1 MKQLILIFLMP
12 FFIFQ
17 KALGQN
23 WKSQNYQNLT
33 WEDFFNQPQANQPI
47 DYRDIDYGLLHA
59 AIYYATNEQR
69 SQHGLG
75 PLKYSFRIE
84 QLSASHASDMVNYN
98 FYGHFSTIRNKRLLR
113 DRFQIV
119 GLNPGQIAENISS
132 TAGLDYEYG
141 RPVGAPQSPGDFYY
155 RSSSQGEPVQRHT
168 YASYAKEVVKLWMDS
183 PGHRA
188 NILSPSFR
196 YLGVGC
202 AVYPEKKLFNM
213 PYFINV
219 QCFSNSIN

>member
-1 MKQLILIFLMP
+1 MKQLFLICLMP
-12 FFIFQ
+12 LLIFQ
-17 KALGQN
+17 KAWGQN
-23 WKSQNYQNLT
+23 WNSQNYQKYS
-33 WEDFFNQPQANQPI
+33 WEDFFKLSQVNQPI
-47 DYRDIDYGLLHA
+47 DYGDIDYGLLHA
-59 AIYYATNEQR
+59 AIFYATNEQR
-69 SQHGLG
+69 SLHGLNTFN
-75 PLKYSFRIE
+75 YSFRIE

-132 TAGLDYEYG
+132 TAGLDYDYG
-141 RPVGAPQSPGDFYY
+141 RAVGAPQSPGDYYY
-155 RSSSQGEPVQRHT
+155 RSSHEVEPVQRHS
-168 YASYAKEVVKLWMDS
+168 YASYAREVVKLWMES

-188 NILSPSFR
+188 NILSPTFR